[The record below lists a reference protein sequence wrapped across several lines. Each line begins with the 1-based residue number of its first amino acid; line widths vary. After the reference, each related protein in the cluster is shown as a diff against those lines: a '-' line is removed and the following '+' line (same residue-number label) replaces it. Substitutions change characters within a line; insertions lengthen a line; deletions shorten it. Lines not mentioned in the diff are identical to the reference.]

1 MPKMWFRQ
9 VNHIICNLM
18 GKKEIKSAER
28 DIRHAGKKQS
38 SIEDDRDL
46 GGKPSAYQVT
56 QEFDKLKNVIEK
68 PGAIELL
75 YQKMA
80 ASGLA
85 YGLIKY
91 QQLAFLY
98 AVKMDESALP
108 KLLDSIGKMFFPG
121 KLTEEDDFPDS
132 NATHQ
137 YLQSLDENRLNA
149 IAEYGTKI
157 SLENLHYHQYFV
169 TIFGLMQF

>member
-1 MPKMWFRQ
+1 MQNNVVQDVEDVVSIAEPSEFLRPREIRKVLKEIEEIGVVRHL
-9 VNHIICNLM
+9 V

-28 DIRHAGKKQS
+28 GILHAGKKQS

-56 QEFDKLKNVIEK
+56 QEFDKLKNVMEK
-68 PGAIELL
+68 PGATELL

-98 AVKMDESALP
+98 AVKMDETALP
-108 KLLDSIGKMFFPG
+108 KLLGSLGKMFFPG
-121 KLTEEDDFPDS
+121 KLTEED
-132 NATHQ
+132 
-137 YLQSLDENRLNA
+137 
-149 IAEYGTKI
+149 AEYGTK
-157 SLENLHYHQYFV
+157 
-169 TIFGLMQF
+169 